1 MTSIICQKK
10 WDLKSI
16 DIKTAFLQGKTS
28 RDVYLQ
34 PPPEAQCTEGHVWK
48 LRKCLY
54 GLSDASMK
62 WYEHVKSTMTELR
75 GKMSSVDSG
84 LFTWHKGNELQGFIA
99 VHVDDFLWSGNAEFP
114 STIILKLC
122 KTFTIGKEESKC
134 FKYLGLNIAQVS
146 EKIKFDQE
154 DYINALKPITIQ
166 RHQQPDEP
174 LSPTEKE
181 LLCSKIGQLLWISS
195 QTRPDISFDVSTTAI
210 NLTNPKINDI
220 ITINKI
226 VRKTKGEMYKFS
238 FKQIAEPVSITV
250 YTDAAFGNL
259 PDGGSQGAYLI
270 FLTGKDSRCNPINW
284 QSKRIR
290 RVVRSSLAAETLA
303 MGEGIDAALYISV
316 LYNEIMHGQSKRTP
330 LSIKGYTD
338 NKSLCDA
345 LKSSKY
351 VTDRR
356 LRIDIG
362 AL

>member
-1 MTSIICQKK
+1 
-10 WDLKSI
+10 
-16 DIKTAFLQGKTS
+16 
-28 RDVYLQ
+28 
-34 PPPEAQCTEGHVWK
+34 
-48 LRKCLY
+48 
-54 GLSDASMK
+54 MK
-62 WYEHVKSTMTELR
+62 WYERVKSTMTELQ
-75 GKMSSVDSG
+75 GKMSSVDSA
-84 LFTWHKGNELQGFIA
+84 LFTWHKGNELQGLIA
-99 VHVDDFLWSGNAEFP
+99 VHVDDFLWSGNAEFQ
-114 STIILKLC
+114 STIIP
-122 KTFTIGKEESKC
+122 TF
-134 FKYLGLNIAQVS
+134 IAQVS
-146 EKIKFDQE
+146 EQIKFDQE

-166 RHQQPDEP
+166 CHQQPDQP

-181 LLCSKIGQLLWISS
+181 LLRSKIGQLLWISS

-210 NLTNPKINDI
+210 NLTNPKINDL

-238 FKQIAEPVSITV
+238 FQQIVEPVSNTV

-259 PDGGSQGAYLI
+259 PDGGSQRAYLI
-270 FLTGKDSRCNPINW
+270 FLTGKDSKCNLISW

-316 LYNEIMHGQSKRTP
+316 LYNEIMHGQSKRKP

-351 VTDRR
+351 VTDRW

-362 AL
+362 ALKELIRDENVEEIKWVDNKNQLADALTKKGSSAHKLISVLEKGHLLNNSANYKFTVNLLFGQTVMLAKARTQRYLY